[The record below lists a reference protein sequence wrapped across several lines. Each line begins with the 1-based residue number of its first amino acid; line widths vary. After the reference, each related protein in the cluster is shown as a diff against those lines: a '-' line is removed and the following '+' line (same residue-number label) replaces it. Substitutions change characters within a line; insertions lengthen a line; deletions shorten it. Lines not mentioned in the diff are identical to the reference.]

1 MKKVNWNLEEI
12 EKFNGLTDEELVKTS
27 GGDDSWVYD
36 LAWWALAAG
45 VGAVSGPAGV
55 AVGLIPIIIDA
66 STITAYAPT
75 VC

>member
-55 AVGLIPIIIDA
+55 M
-66 STITAYAPT
+66 
-75 VC
+75 